1 MFNVLLDAPLKLS
14 TVGAL
19 AVEPHHGTRPHE
31 VGSGRTHL
39 EHVVL
44 QINVHVD
51 VVSYNMK
58 VETDPSLY
66 QWTNSTKVSAVL
78 LGAQGEAILTKTR
91 LKALQ

>member
-39 EHVVL
+39 EHFVL
-44 QINVHVD
+44 QINVHFD

-58 VETDPSLY
+58 VETDPTLY
-66 QWTNSTKVSAVL
+66 QWTI
-78 LGAQGEAILTKTR
+78 AIR
-91 LKALQ
+91 ASIPLQFLVRCV